1 MTSKKITELTA
12 AASLTSD
19 DLILV
24 VDDPNGTAT
33 TKKATVSTMQTYM
46 SSALG
51 ISSISASVS
60 TLSASVT
67 TNSASISS
75 IQSLKAAAT
84 VVHAARNQSATS
96 VETFDRIHTQIAT
109 AAAVSG
115 TVYFT
120 YFTPLIDLTISK
132 IGYTSGTT
140 LASGGTLI
148 RFGLYT
154 VSGSTLTLVARTAS
168 NTSLFAAASTYY
180 EQALNTTGGYPA
192 NYALVAGTRYAV
204 AQVFVGTT
212 PGTRIASSFLT
223 AGQEGDGNTRLRA
236 SLAGQTDLP
245 TSTSSQVFTGT
256 FNIWGQL
263 TA

>member
-24 VDDPNGTAT
+24 VDDPSGTAT
-33 TKKATVSTMQTYM
+33 TKKATVSTLQTYM
-46 SSALG
+46 SSAL
-51 ISSISASVS
+51 
-60 TLSASVT
+60 
-67 TNSASISS
+67 SISS
-75 IQSLKAAAT
+75 KLNST
-84 VVHAARNQSATS
+84 VAHAARNQSATS
-96 VETFDRIHTQIAT
+96 VETFDRVHTQIAT

-132 IGYTSGTT
+132 IGFTSGTT

-192 NYALVAGTRYAV
+192 SYALVAGTRYVV

-236 SLAGQTDLP
+236 TLAGQTDLP
-245 TSTSSQVFTGT
+245 TSTASQVYTGV